1 MTSIIK
7 VNNIQNSSGTAAMTI
22 DGSSNVTFP
31 QNTTFSG
38 SVTDVIKKSSTV
50 TFSGSASASITSG
63 ISTTAK
69 VITLLLHD
77 VSTSTG
83 TNVRYRVRANGADI
97 TSSGYE
103 LNAWYGDHAGSF
115 QNEGTSAGDHFK
127 FHSDWSGANN
137 TYNTIISFYNTHHSS
152 LAYNFQGKLFNR
164 GAGGSNYSVFAF
176 GLAGRIALSHAIDG
190 FTVYTADA
198 ANFDSG
204 SMSVITQ
211 E

>member
-1 MTSIIK
+1 MSTLK
-7 VNNIQNSSGTAAMTI
+7 VGAIQSTTGNAAMTVANTGNLTI
-22 DGSSNVTFP
+22 PGS
-31 QNTTFSG
+31 TTFSG

-50 TFSGSASASITSG
+50 TFNGNASASITSG

-77 VSTSTG
+77 VSTSDA

-97 TSSGYE
+97 TSSTYE

-115 QNEGTSAGDHFK
+115 QNEDGGGDHFK
-127 FHSDWSGANN
+127 FHSDWAGANN
-137 TYNTIISFYNTHHSS
+137 TYNTIISFYNTHQSS
-152 LAYNFQGKLFNR
+152 GLVYTFQGKLFNR

-176 GLAGRIALSHAIDG
+176 GLAGRISLSHAIDG
-190 FTVYTADA
+190 FTVYTANGN
-198 ANFDSG
+198 NFDSG